1 MLSYKEALKIVLDS
15 APEAGSEYI
24 DFKDAL
30 GRILYEDVISDID
43 LPPFSK
49 SAMDGY
55 ACRREDIAHELEVI
69 EIIPAGKD
77 PTKRIQKGQCAKIMT
92 GAAIPEGADIVI
104 ITEDTEDLG
113 NGKVRFSGKRTK
125 QNIIHKAEDVKQNE
139 VVLKKGTIIEPQHIA
154 VLATVGCI
162 NPRVVK
168 KVNIGILSTGDE
180 IIEPEANP
188 VGSQIRNSNAYQL
201 VAQVERLG
209 SKARYYGIADD
220 NRDRTY
226 MLIKDA
232 LQNQDVVLL
241 TGGVSMGDFDF
252 IPGVMKEL
260 GVEIQFQTVAIQ
272 PGKPTVYGIVGDKR
286 IFGLP
291 GNPVSSFNTFDL
303 FVKPLILKMSGAL
316 IKSRPIKLPLGQDYE
331 RKKSKRLSWL
341 PIKVTDNHEVI
352 PLEYHGSAHITS
364 LVEADGFI
372 SIPVGITKIAKG
384 DLIDVRFI

>member
-1 MLSYKEALKIVLDS
+1 MLQYKEALKTVLES
-15 APEAGSEYI
+15 APQAGSEYI

-30 GRILYEDVISDID
+30 GRTLYEDVVSDID

-55 ACRREDIAHELEVI
+55 ACRMDDLAHELDIIEV
-69 EIIPAGKD
+69 IPAGKS
-77 PTKRIQKGQCAKIMT
+77 PAKHIKKGQCAKIMT
-92 GAAIPEGADIVI
+92 GAAIPEGADTVI
-104 ITEDTEDLG
+104 ITEETEELG
-113 NGKVRFSGKRTK
+113 EGKVQFRGKGTK
-125 QNIIHKAEDVKQNE
+125 QNIIHKAEDVRQNE
-139 VVLKKGTIIEPQHIA
+139 VVLKKGTILEPQHIA
-154 VLATVGCI
+154 VLATVGCV

-180 IIEPEANP
+180 IIEPEADP

-201 VAQVERLG
+201 IAQVEKLG

-220 NRDRTY
+220 NKDRTY

-252 IPGVMKEL
+252 IPGVMKDL

-272 PGKPTVYGIVGDKR
+272 PGKPTVYGIMGDKR

-316 IKSRPIKLPLGQDYE
+316 HKTRFVRLPLGKDYK
-331 RKKSKRLSWL
+331 RKKSNRLSWL
-341 PIKVTDNHEVI
+341 PVRVTENNEVI

-372 SIPVGITKIAKG
+372 SIPVGVTKIAKG
-384 DLIDVRFI
+384 EPIDVRFI